1 MGSSIISVMSS
12 TEGAG
17 SPANIGVVQT
27 SFAGEPWEPQRPRL
41 ACSIRALGGPVF
53 SGDKGEFGAAF
64 TGGGGGA
71 GGLHTAPMRGISQ
84 EALLGQGFG
93 VISEIDVRSTFETKL
108 GEENGQALGGYLI
121 LGVCNPALAQR
132 ALGEGS
138 FPFVR
143 PRGVCTLST
152 PECVSCR
159 CCLVA
164 RTLPASHETG
174 RKTPPETRGSS
185 CLKSRNFR
193 LGVCWVQRAHPRRQ
207 CW

>member
-1 MGSSIISVMSS
+1 MGSSIISVLSS

-17 SPANIGVVQT
+17 SPANMGVVQT
-27 SFAGEPWEPQRPRL
+27 SFAGEQPWKSQRPRL
-41 ACSIRALGGPVF
+41 ACSIRALGGPIF
-53 SGDKGEFGAAF
+53 SGVKGELGAAF

-132 ALGEGS
+132 ALGGRARSRLSGQEGCARCPHRS
-138 FPFVR
+138 AFPAVAALWLAPCLLPTRRAGR
-143 PRGVCTLST
+143 PLRKPGD
-152 PECVSCR
+152 
-159 CCLVA
+159 
-164 RTLPASHETG
+164 LPASSHATSG
-174 RKTPPETRGSS
+174 
-185 CLKSRNFR
+185 
-193 LGVCWVQRAHPRRQ
+193 
-207 CW
+207 